1 MLEKWRLRDRD
12 WLGRLLDI
20 LLAAFTDLAMCG
32 LFSRRFGLVLRAIN
46 LFGASGAFVVS
57 GKHLS
62 GSRRRSRNRSNG
74 YFDQH
79 FASSNKNSPQLPPTP
94 VWQHSGH
101 IMLLA

>member
-20 LLAAFTDLAMCG
+20 LLAAFTDPAMCG
-32 LFSRRFGLVLRAIN
+32 LFSRSLASYYAPSIY
-46 LFGASGAFVVS
+46 FGASGAFVVS
-57 GKHLS
+57 GKRLC
-62 GSRRRSRNRSNG
+62 GSWRRSRNRSDG

>member
-1 MLEKWRLRDRD
+1 MWRVLDRD
-12 WLGRLLDI
+12 SLGRLLDV
-20 LLAAFTDLAMCG
+20 LLAAFTDPAMCG
-32 LFSRRFGLVLRAIN
+32 LFFSQVWPRIRAIKT
-46 LFGASGAFVVS
+46 FDASGAFVVS

-62 GSRRRSRNRSNG
+62 GSRRQSRNRSNG

>member
-1 MLEKWRLRDRD
+1 MLANWRLRDRD

-20 LLAAFTDLAMCG
+20 LLAAFTDPAMCG
-32 LFSRRFGLVLRAIN
+32 LFSRRFGLHISCHQDLWC
-46 LFGASGAFVVS
+46 FGRFAVS
-57 GKHLS
+57 GKHLG
-62 GSRRRSRNRSNG
+62 GSRRQSRNRSDG